1 MDRRRRGYFLSG
13 CGLSLLVACA
23 GLLIWS
29 ADPRVMGLAGNTLW
43 LASGVC
49 LVSLPWGLFLAV
61 AVSRTDL
68 PLRRTVLAILLMLL
82 LVPLY
87 LQATA
92 WDAGLGKL
100 GWLTGA
106 VESAAKPLLHGLPA
120 AVWIHSLWSLP
131 WVTLFVAVALWW
143 SEPEWEE
150 SAMLETSRWQ
160 VFTHITLRRAVPGI
174 IVAMVWVLLT
184 TATEIVVTDLYQV
197 RTLAEELYVGFA
209 LADDPAT
216 TFGGATAVFV
226 TGVLMGTAMWVLDRW
241 WIVTGTVPRRGA
253 VVYPLGRWRWLVLS
267 GVGLSLVFL
276 LVVPV
281 GNLFYQ
287 AGLTVEQVVRQP
299 EPTWSWARFSE
310 LMIPWPSTYRYSVVW
325 EFRQALGWTLV
336 IAASAATASLLLA
349 VPLAWWGRRGGW
361 RAIPALLVAAAAAGT
376 MGPLVGVAIIRWF
389 GTSQVPW
396 IVWAYDRTVCAPVLA
411 ATWRGLPLTILL
423 CWFAF
428 AGLSEHLLDAARVD
442 GAGPLRRLI
451 SVGVRSRLAALVAAW
466 FVALA
471 LASGELSASILVV
484 PPGVS
489 TVSIRVFGL
498 LHAGVGNQAA
508 ALCLTNLVI
517 LSAAALAVYACV
529 ARMVRQGGL
538 DAGIGWRNP
547 RREA

>member
-1 MDRRRRGYFLSG
+1 MSG
-13 CGLSLLVACA
+13 CGFTLLVACA
-23 GLLIWS
+23 GLLCWS
-29 ADPRVMGLAGNTLW
+29 ADARVLGLAGNTLW
-43 LASGVC
+43 LAGGVC
-49 LVSLPWGLFLAV
+49 LMSLPWGVFLAV

-68 PLRRTVLAILLMLL
+68 PMRRAVLALLLLLL

-87 LQATA
+87 LHATA

-106 VESAAKPLLHGLPA
+106 VESAAKPLLHGLLA

-160 VFTHITLRRAVPGI
+160 VFTHVTLRRAVPGI
-174 IVAMVWVLLT
+174 LVAVVWVLLT

-216 TFGGATAVFV
+216 TFGSSTAIFITGA
-226 TGVLMGTAMWVLDRW
+226 LMGVALLVLNRW
-241 WIVTGTVPRRGA
+241 WIVTGSAPRRG
-253 VVYPLGRWRWLVLS
+253 VVVFPLGRWRWAMMS
-267 GVGLSLVFL
+267 GVGLTLAILVL
-276 LVVPV
+276 VPV
-281 GNLFYQ
+281 GNLLYQ
-287 AGLTVEQVVRQP
+287 AGLTVEQFAGRP
-299 EPTWSWARFSE
+299 ATTWSWTRFSE
-310 LMIPWPSTYRYSVVW
+310 LMIPWPSTYRFSVAW
-325 EFRQALGWTLV
+325 EFRQALGWTLA
-336 IAASAATASLLLA
+336 IAASAATASLLVA

-361 RAIPALLVAAAAAGT
+361 RAGPALLVAATAAGT
-376 MGPLVGVAIIRWF
+376 MGPLVGVLIIRWF
-389 GTSQVPW
+389 GASNW
-396 IVWAYDRTVCAPVLA
+396 SWMMWAYDRTVFAPVLA

-428 AGLSEHLLDAARVD
+428 AGLSEHLVDAARVD

-451 SVGVRSRLAALVAAW
+451 SVGVRSRLAALAAAW
-466 FVALA
+466 LVALA

-484 PPGVS
+484 PPGMS

-498 LHAGVGNQAA
+498 LHSGVGNQAA
-508 ALCLTNLVI
+508 ALCLTNLLI
-517 LSAAALAVYACV
+517 LSVAALAVATCV
-529 ARMVRQGGL
+529 RRMLQPPSAQSG
-538 DAGIGWRNP
+538 N
-547 RREA
+547 